1 MLRSVGGSEV
11 KMNGR
16 FYMPGAPEIIS
27 PSSDLVE
34 SVLVALGKIL
44 NFMGFGK

>member
-1 MLRSVGGSEV
+1 
-11 KMNGR
+11 MNGR
-16 FYMPGAPEIIS
+16 FYMPGEPNTIS
-27 PSSDLVE
+27 PSSEWLE